1 MPASGITRAAIST
14 VVNTSVTNRV
24 TVSKP
29 TGTGAGDVLVACF
42 ALNGGGVAANGAPA
56 GWSTI
61 ATVPGSTNPRVYGYY
76 RVAGATEPAT
86 YTWTLSSSVK
96 NAGGIARYVGV
107 DLAQP
112 LDGGPTTAAA
122 TSGTSAVLPGVTT
135 SAPNAMLVGCIGIDS
150 SSTGAVITS
159 PAGMTQAWD
168 IGGKRHE
175 LADGIV
181 GVAGATGTR
190 TWTMSQS
197 RAWAGWLVALR
208 D

>member
-1 MPASGITRAAIST
+1 
-14 VVNTSVTNRV
+14 
-24 TVSKP
+24 
-29 TGTGAGDVLVACF
+29 VLVACV

-61 ATVPGSTNPRVYGYY
+61 ATVTGSTNPRVYGYY
-76 RVAGATEPAT
+76 RVAGSAEPAT
-86 YTWTLSSSVK
+86 YTWTLTSSVK
-96 NAGGIARYVGV
+96 NAGGIARYSGV
-107 DLAQP
+107 DPAQP
-112 LDGGPTTAAA
+112 LDGAPTMAAA
-122 TSGTSAVLPGVTT
+122 ASGTSATLPGVTT
-135 SAPNAMLVGCIGIDS
+135 SAPNAMLVGCVGINS
-150 SSTGAVITS
+150 TSTGALISS

-181 GVAGATGTR
+181 GPAGATGPR

>member
-1 MPASGITRAAIST
+1 
-14 VVNTSVTNRV
+14 VTIV
-24 TVSKP
+24 KP
-29 TGTGAGDVLVACF
+29 TGTAVGDVLVACV

-61 ATVPGSTNPRVYGYY
+61 ATVTGSTNPRVYGYY
-76 RVAGATEPAT
+76 RVAGSAEPAT
-86 YTWTLSSSVK
+86 YTWTLTSSVK
-96 NAGGIARYVGV
+96 NAGGIARYSGV
-107 DLAQP
+107 DPAQP
-112 LDGGPTTAAA
+112 LDGAPTMAAA
-122 TSGTSAVLPGVTT
+122 ASGTSATLPGVTT
-135 SAPNAMLVGCIGIDS
+135 SAPNAMLVGCVGINS
-150 SSTGAVITS
+150 TSTGALISS

-181 GVAGATGTR
+181 GPAGATGPR